1 MARLTAQASAPAGK
15 PVEHTLLASVDD
27 AHGVYDVNCVSWC
40 RLQPPSRASDDMA
53 DDDAETAAER
63 DSDGRFARAHLMF
76 ATAGDDGAARVWR
89 LKL

>member
-1 MARLTAQASAPAGK
+1 MPQANAPAGK
-15 PVEHTLLASVDD
+15 PVEATLLASVDD

-40 RLQPPSRASDDMA
+40 RLQPPSRSAPDDMA
-53 DDDAETAAER
+53 DDDAGETATER
-63 DSDGRFARAHLMF
+63 DPDGRFARAHLMF